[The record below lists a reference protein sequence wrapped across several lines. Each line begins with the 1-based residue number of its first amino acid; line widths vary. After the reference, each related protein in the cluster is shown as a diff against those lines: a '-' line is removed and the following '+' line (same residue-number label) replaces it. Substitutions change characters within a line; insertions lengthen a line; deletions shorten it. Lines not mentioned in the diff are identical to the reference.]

1 MTLFEAFKHKP
12 NHLFK
17 QRFRTNLEKRD
28 VEEFSA
34 EDNPEL
40 VQLYR
45 KKFKNYSFVFNTLD
59 DISFVSNFVWK
70 YNLNAKF
77 YHPMFENER
86 KEQKKVPSLGVKTV
100 QINKEE
106 RKTDNVQK
114 PITSSNNF
122 QMTKKTLSSSNYDQ
136 LCASESSLIKN
147 LGEKIH
153 KVYKASRRALGIS
166 QSV

>member
-1 MTLFEAFKHKP
+1 MTLFEAFKH
-12 NHLFK
+12 NLFK

-86 KEQKKVPSLGVKTV
+86 KKQVKVSSLGVKTV

-114 PITSSNNF
+114 ATTSSNNF
-122 QMTKKTLSSSNYDQ
+122 QMTKKTLSSCNYDQ
-136 LCASESSLIKN
+136 LSASESSSIKN
-147 LGEKIH
+147 LGENVQ
-153 KVYKASRRALGIS
+153 KVYKYSLLFK
-166 QSV
+166 